1 MKYKI
6 HLDSSV
12 CYDFLACL
20 ARVKNNERYTSS
32 KSDKDL
38 FEWYESL
45 EDKFPEKIKDLI
57 DLYFHKEYPFGTMLT
72 GLVGKSKAKT
82 VDQLLDV
89 LANTSPKYLLK
100 RFIYIGLKDKTNRS
114 LHELDELILSDINAV
129 SFINENTIFSDKEK
143 WQILQLIMNKS
154 KIKTE
159 LDVLLRWFYE
169 NIYKSKEEEIIE
181 KIAEYEEDLSER
193 IELYGDEYI
202 QLLMPFDYIYKKED
216 TLTLS
221 LSHHY
226 ENFGMFNIYDRVF
239 VYGYKYFASVE
250 NEHAILAGKQLF
262 KALSDETR
270 LNILRLLSKRPW
282 YGNEIAEKLNISN
295 STVTHHMA
303 TLILSNLVS
312 SYRQEYR
319 IYFKLNPQKIKD
331 IVNVTLD
338 SIIE

>member
-6 HLDSSV
+6 QLDNSI
-12 CYDFLACL
+12 CYDFLTCL
-20 ARVKNNERYTSS
+20 ARVENNERYTSL
-32 KSDKDL
+32 KTDKDL
-38 FEWYESL
+38 FEWYESI
-45 EDKFPEKIKDLI
+45 EEKFPDKIKSLI

-72 GLVGKSKAKT
+72 GLVKRSKAKT
-82 VDQLLDV
+82 IYQLLEE
-89 LANTSPKYLLK
+89 LKSTSPEFLLK
-100 RFIYIGLKDKTNRS
+100 RFIYIGLKDKVNIN
-114 LHELDELILSDINAV
+114 LNELEDLVSSDLNTV

-143 WQILQLIMNKS
+143 WQILQLIMNKE
-154 KIKTE
+154 KIKNE
-159 LDVLLRWFYE
+159 LDFLLRWFYE
-169 NIYKSKEEEIIE
+169 NIYKSKEEQILE
-181 KIAEYEEDLSER
+181 KITEYKKDLNER

-202 QLLMPFDYIYKKED
+202 QLLMPFDYVHKKED
-216 TLTLS
+216 VLTLS

-226 ENFGMFNIYDRVF
+226 ENFGMFNTYDRVF

-303 TLILSNLVS
+303 TLILNNLVS

-319 IYFKLNPQKIKD
+319 IYFKLDPKKIKD
-331 IVNVTLD
+331 IVNITLD

>member
-6 HLDSSV
+6 QLDNSV
-12 CYDFLACL
+12 CYDFITSI
-20 ARVKNNERYTSS
+20 ARVKNNERYSTS

-38 FEWYESL
+38 FGWYESL
-45 EDKFPEKIKDLI
+45 KDKLPAKIIDLI

-72 GLVGKSKAKT
+72 GLIKKSESKT
-82 VDQLLDV
+82 VEQLLEV
-89 LANTSPKYLLK
+89 LEKTSPDFLLK
-100 RFIYIGLKDKTNRS
+100 RFIFIGLKEKANKN
-114 LHELDELILSDINAV
+114 LNELDRLILADANAI
-129 SFINENTIFSDKEK
+129 SFINENTIFGDKEK
-143 WQILQLIMNKS
+143 WQILQLIMNKN
-154 KIKTE
+154 KINTD
-159 LDVLLRWFYE
+159 LDYLLRWFYE
-169 NIYKSKEEEIIE
+169 SIYRSKEPLVIE
-181 KIAEYEEDLSER
+181 KIYEYEKDLKER

-202 QLLMPFDYIYKKED
+202 HLLMPFDYVHNKED
-216 TLTLS
+216 VLTLA
-221 LSHHY
+221 LSHHF
-226 ENFGMFNIYDRVF
+226 ENFSLFNTYDRTF

-303 TLILSNLVS
+303 TLILNNLVS

-319 IYFKLNPQKIKD
+319 IYFKFNPKKLKN
-331 IVNVTLD
+331 IVNVTLE